1 MGKEKHVTDFIQGKL
16 CIFSTYCYFIF
27 MRKFW
32 NFIKVLLVLVGAL
45 ALVVYIFN
53 LQYLVTAVRNTIF
66 RGHSTAFLEDYK
78 YLPTRL
84 VQGDTLGDPWLV
96 SAAYNKAVMPE
107 QLEDTLTSLE
117 TTAFVV
123 IKKDSIW
130 YERYFDGYDRDTK
143 SNSFSMAKS
152 IVVAALGKA
161 IELGNISSLQEKV
174 VHYLPELTGEY
185 RDSLKIID
193 LARMSSGLH
202 WDETYY
208 SPFSITTKAYFDN
221 NLREV
226 MYTLPID
233 ELPGKEFIYKSGDT
247 QLLAM
252 VLEKATG
259 KNLSDFVSDN
269 FWKPMGA
276 ESPALWQI
284 DSPNQGIEKAFCCF
298 TSNARDFAR
307 FGKLYMQDGKW
318 NGNPILDSVFIKES
332 ITKQFEKSPEYGLG
346 WWLVDF
352 KGKQYYY
359 MRGHLGQFVIVDPV
373 DEVIIVRLGHKKGV
387 QRQDDP
393 HSDDLYIYLDG
404 VSDMINNHNV
414 K

>member
-1 MGKEKHVTDFIQGKL
+1 MKKV
-16 CIFSTYCYFIF
+16 
-27 MRKFW
+27 W
-32 NFIKVLLVLVGAL
+32 NFIKVLLGLVVVLTV
-45 ALVVYIFN
+45 VVYIFN
-53 LQYLVTAVRNTIF
+53 LQYLVTAIRNTIL

-84 VQGDTLGDPWLV
+84 IDAGTLVDPWSV
-96 SAAYNKAVMPE
+96 SKDYNKAVMPRT
-107 QLEDTLTSLE
+107 LEDTLTNLE
-117 TTAFVV
+117 TTAFLV

-130 YERYFDGYDRDTK
+130 YERYFDGYDKDTK

-161 IELGNISSLQEKV
+161 IELGYITSLQEKV
-174 VHYLPELTGEY
+174 IYYLPELKGEY

-208 SPFSITTKAYFDN
+208 SPFSITTKAYFDRD
-221 NLREV
+221 LRQV
-226 MYTLPID
+226 MYSLPID
-233 ELPGKEFIYKSGDT
+233 QMPGQEFIYKSGDT

-252 VLEKATG
+252 VLEEATG
-259 KNLSDFVSDN
+259 KNLSEFVSDY

-276 ESPALWQI
+276 ENPALWQL
-284 DSPNQGIEKAFCCF
+284 DSSNQGIEKAFCCF

-307 FGKLYMQDGKW
+307 FGKLYLQDGKW
-318 NGNPILDSVFIKES
+318 NDEPILDSLFIKQS
-332 ITKQFEKSPEYGLG
+332 ITKQFEDSPEYGLG

-352 KGKQYYY
+352 QGKQYYY

-373 DEVIIVRLGHKKGV
+373 EELIIVRLGHKKGV
-387 QRQDDP
+387 QRENDP
-393 HSDDLYIYLDG
+393 HSDDLYIYLQG
-404 VSDMINNHNV
+404 VTDMIKNHDV